1 MAALAVT
8 TKDSIDGSALARAI
22 AADTAD
28 VVVDTAVDAAAVA
41 DVVDDDKLQLEV
53 DECLSEERLLDAH
66 RAYVAAE
73 PAARSTLDAPSIKV
87 LTDTASTAERWMT
100 ALKETPSE
108 ESGWCRQRSAL
119 ASTASSVSASMS
131 ALGLS
136 SLTSLS
142 RSSSS
147 EKPLATGP
155 GRTRI
160 YYRCET
166 NTLTVRVETVIGSD
180 LLVPLLSV
188 LNESE
193 LYHEWL
199 PRWTTPMRLGVRD
212 SVKVDQVGRCTQL
225 VVITADCPWP
235 LETRQVV
242 LDARAFDDMRT
253 SGDIGVLLQSRD
265 CKDDARVP
273 ETPEDMTRIDVEG
286 AFLFR
291 RVPEAWNEQPGEDPC
306 AIDDGDIL
314 VTFGFEVDPKLDLI
328 PNWLL
333 NFIVRT
339 VIGSLWG
346 AFIRVAEEVRD
357 GKRPV
362 HAKAIEAKRA
372 QLYDWI
378 DERIQQMFQD

>member
-1 MAALAVT
+1 MTALAVT
-8 TKDSIDGSALARAI
+8 TKDSIEGDEGSALVRAI
-22 AADTAD
+22 DAAD
-28 VVVDTAVDAAAVA
+28 VVVDDTVVHAA
-41 DVVDDDKLQLEV
+41 DVDIVDDKLQLEV
-53 DECLSEERLLDAH
+53 DGCLSEERLLDAR

-73 PAARSTLDAPSIKV
+73 PAVRASLDAPSTKV

-100 ALKETPSE
+100 ALKETPTE

-136 SLTSLS
+136 SLS
-142 RSSSS
+142 RSSS
-147 EKPLATGP
+147 EKGLASGP

-212 SVKVDQVGRCTQL
+212 SVKLEQVGRCSQL

-235 LETRQVV
+235 LETRQVI
-242 LDARAFDDMRT
+242 LDARAFDDMHT
-253 SGDIGVLLQSRD
+253 NGDIGVLLQSRD
-265 CKDDARVP
+265 REDDARVP
-273 ETPEDMTRIDVEG
+273 EVPEGMTRIDVEG
-286 AFLFR
+286 SFLFR
-291 RVPEAWNEQPGEDPC
+291 RVPAAWNEQPGEDPC
-306 AIDDGDIL
+306 AIEDGDIL

-357 GKRPV
+357 GKRPI

-372 QLYDWI
+372 HLYDWI
-378 DERIQQMFQD
+378 DERIEQMFQH